1 MNRIWCWLENYEKFC
16 MEINSNELI
25 ADDLKKKFPIDPILN
40 GQYRM
45 YIGERYIAPN
55 TDINELINNS
65 SYETPVMLKKIQP
78 IGKFILY
85 ILRLIILLIRLI
97 ILLIKEDSTV
107 TSTSAQIFDPKY
119 DTVSKIL
126 LTNNAISYS
135 DLKKINTEF
144 INIIARKKGTEKW
157 IM

>member
-1 MNRIWCWLENYEKFC
+1 M
-16 MEINSNELI
+16 
-25 ADDLKKKFPIDPILN
+25 
-40 GQYRM
+40 
-45 YIGERYIAPN
+45 
-55 TDINELINNS
+55 
-65 SYETPVMLKKIQP
+65 
-78 IGKFILY
+78 
-85 ILRLIILLIRLI
+85 
-97 ILLIKEDSTV
+97 
-107 TSTSAQIFDPKY
+107 TSTSAQIFDTKY